1 MTSFH
6 NYNAN
11 IPQHLSNEEFEAL
24 KNLSANCNLIIQKA
38 DKGNSVV
45 LVEKDV
51 YIRHIE
57 KILDDATKFKQVKI
71 KKEILDF
78 SINHERRI
86 NNYLK
91 SLEKSDSLT
100 TDQYKKIKA
109 IGSRPGILYGLCKV
123 HKAIIDVCPPLRPIL
138 SAIGTPSYKL
148 AKFSVPKLSSITFN
162 EFIVKDSI
170 LLLLKKLHIRMV
182 NFSWVALMLTH
193 SSLIY
198 PLKRSLIFVPICY
211 INT

>member
-1 MTSFH
+1 MTSFR

-57 KILDDATKFKQVKI
+57 KILDDATKFEKAKI
-71 KKEILDF
+71 KKGILNF
-78 SINHERRI
+78 STNHERRI
-86 NNYLK
+86 NDYLK
-91 SLEKSDSLT
+91 SLEKSGSLT

-123 HKAIIDVCPPLRPIL
+123 HKAIIDVCPPFRPIF
-138 SAIGTPSYKL
+138 SAIGSPSFKL
-148 AKFSVPKLSSITFN
+148 ARFLVPRLSSITFN
-162 EFIVKDSI
+162 EFIVKDSFAFAEEI
-170 LLLLKKLHIRMV
+170 VHQDGKTFHG
-182 NFSWVALMLTH
+182 
-193 SSLIY
+193 
-198 PLKRSLIFVPICY
+198 
-211 INT
+211 